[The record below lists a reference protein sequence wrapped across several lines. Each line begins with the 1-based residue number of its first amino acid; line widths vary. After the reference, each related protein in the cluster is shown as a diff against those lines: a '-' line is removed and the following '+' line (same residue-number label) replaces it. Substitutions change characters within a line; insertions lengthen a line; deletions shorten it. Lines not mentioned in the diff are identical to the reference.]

1 MNYFHSFLLSVFV
14 LSLHN
19 VLPSCG
25 GKSATFYDLSA
36 QDIDGNEIKFDSFHG
51 KVVLVVNV
59 ASECGFT
66 DDHYTQLQRMFQV
79 LGLSD
84 HFIILAFPCNQFG
97 AQEPGTN
104 KEIQVIIHIITN
116 LISFVKDE
124 GSPLAPP
131 RPPPAPCP
139 L

>member
-1 MNYFHSFLLSVFV
+1 MNKLHSFFLSVFV
-14 LSLHN
+14 LSMNN
-19 VLPSCG
+19 VLPSFG
-25 GKSATFYDLSA
+25 GKSGTFYDLSA
-36 QDIDGNEIKFDSFHG
+36 QDIEGNEVKFDSFRG

-79 LGLSD
+79 LGLTD

-104 KEIQVIIHIITN
+104 KEIQVIFTFIILSI
-116 LISFVKDE
+116 LILFR
-124 GSPLAPP
+124 L
-131 RPPPAPCP
+131 
-139 L
+139 